1 MSSISKN
8 LYIDKLYDIVNKY
21 NNAYHSKIKTKP
33 VGVNSST
40 HINFG
45 VESNDKDPK
54 YEVGVQ
60 VIISKYKNIFAKY
73 YTPNWFEEI
82 FVIIKNK
89 TLMEKKS
96 FKRFMKKNC
105 KRQINNSYKKM
116 GMNYMLIGKTM
127 MIHSIAGLIKKT

>member
-8 LYIDKLYDIVNKY
+8 LYIDKLYYIVNKY
-21 NNAYHSKIKTKP
+21 NNEYHSKIKTKP

-40 HINFG
+40 YIDFG

-54 YEVGVQ
+54 YEVGVH

-82 FVIIKNK
+82 FVIIKN
-89 TLMEKKS
+89 M
-96 FKRFMKKNC
+96 
-105 KRQINNSYKKM
+105 
-116 GMNYMLIGKTM
+116 
-127 MIHSIAGLIKKT
+127 